1 MDADS
6 KSYILDSLYCLFR
19 RAPEAPDNWQLF
31 LVLRSKI
38 LNEVDFE
45 ETFYLPQII
54 PGLYAGEKIT
64 IKGYH
69 VDGVYNIA
77 LSSDEILKL

>member
-1 MDADS
+1 MDAAS

-45 ETFYLPQII
+45 ETFYLPKII
-54 PGLYAGEKIT
+54 PGLYAGEEIY
-64 IKGYH
+64 IKGFH
-69 VDGVYNIA
+69 EDGIYKV
-77 LSSDEILKL
+77 LLGSREL

>member
-6 KSYILDSLYCLFR
+6 KSYILDSLYYLFR
-19 RAPEAPDNWQLF
+19 RAPEDPDNQRF
-31 LVLRSKI
+31 FVLRSKI

-45 ETFYLPQII
+45 ETFYLPEII

-64 IKGYH
+64 IEGYH
-69 VDGVYNIA
+69 VDGVYNIT

>member
-19 RAPEAPDNWQLF
+19 RAPEDPDNWRLF
-31 LVLRSKI
+31 SVLRSKI
-38 LNEVDFE
+38 LNEIDFE
-45 ETFYLPQII
+45 ETFYLPKLI
-54 PGLYAGEKIT
+54 PGLYAGEIIT
-64 IKGYH
+64 IEGYH

-77 LSSDEILKL
+77 LSSRELFK